1 MSCYCSVDKAQ
12 CTCGKDEINATYD
25 LARSSSC
32 DRCPVRRA
40 FRSTAS
46 RAGGEKHAQHTS
58 KEIIF
63 IRRAKK
69 DCMILES
76 ADRFLPFEIIMK
88 V

>member
-1 MSCYCSVDKAQ
+1 MQHTILTVHLLVTDALRSV
-12 CTCGKDEINATYD
+12 CT
-25 LARSSSC
+25 
-32 DRCPVRRA
+32 A

-69 DCMILES
+69 DCMISES